1 MREYGFHRRVF
12 SRIFAC
18 FSQSKLLN
26 MYDIDVPSHVCNF
39 HIGERLFLHSLHV
52 NGKVQP
58 ILNKRY
64 KLRKKKFTS
73 LKWWMLL
80 MLGLLSYHLTY
91 EFQSKFTLYGC
102 VNVKKVRGNQVR
114 GNVGKASEEKSNS
127 FYDKGTEQSS
137 YDKIYD

>member
-1 MREYGFHRRVF
+1 
-12 SRIFAC
+12 
-18 FSQSKLLN
+18 
-26 MYDIDVPSHVCNF
+26 
-39 HIGERLFLHSLHV
+39 
-52 NGKVQP
+52 
-58 ILNKRY
+58 
-64 KLRKKKFTS
+64 
-73 LKWWMLL
+73 MLL

-127 FYDKGTEQSS
+127 FYDKETEQSS